1 MFFHKHARTLHLP
14 HNMQQSMHYSYVL
27 SRKPAVTGR
36 SNGHHQD
43 QYSRQR
49 HGDTFSGLWTS
60 YHTFHVFLHI
70 SKRLSTLNIDFS
82 RNTKAA
88 LRQEFNLFS
97 MQKKKTV
104 GKFTILTGQYLALNR
119 FQYHTWGR
127 KGLVDILKTHYR

>member
-1 MFFHKHARTLHLP
+1 MYSRVPCSIGLAMLASAKQAPANPCANVFSQACKNPAPSPQYAAIHALQLCSK
-14 HNMQQSMHYSYVL
+14 QEA
-27 SRKPAVTGR
+27 AVTGR

-82 RNTKAA
+82 RNTKTA

-97 MQKKKTV
+97 MQKKKQL
-104 GKFTILTGQYLALNR
+104 GNSLF
-119 FQYHTWGR
+119 
-127 KGLVDILKTHYR
+127 